1 MNRAELKELV
11 REIINEESE
20 YQAFFKKALE
30 KAGKSITQMSD
41 EEKKAFFNKIDAA
54 WDGKGEKNE
63 AQLTDKQKQLD
74 VDGDGEIEA
83 SDLAALRAGKKAE
96 ESIEEKAPEGWE
108 KTVKAMKDEPGIDNP
123 WALAHW
129 MKGKG
134 YKSHKEAV
142 ELPKVTIPSAIKTKL
157 DMAIDKIK
165 DSNLT
170 YPQKIQVVGKVMDSL
185 GVDKAEFNK
194 MASKLKG
201 TMESKNKK

>member
-41 EEKKAFFNKIDAA
+41 DEKKAFFNKIDAA

-63 AQLTDKQKQLD
+63 ALKGDQHKLD
-74 VDGDGEIEA
+74 IDGDGEIEA
-83 SDLAALRAGKKAE
+83 SDLAALRAGKKVN
-96 ESIEEKAPEGWE
+96 EKAPEGWE
-108 KTVKAMKDEPGIDNP
+108 KTVKAMKDEPEIDNP